1 MASTRR
7 QMHLGV
13 FWLGTGNHS
22 AGWRHEGAWQ
32 SNSSWPLVVAGAQI
46 AERGKFDL
54 FFISDSLVMDP
65 GDHPS
70 FVSRFEPF

>member
-1 MASTRR
+1 VAA
-7 QMHLGV
+7 GV
-13 FWLGTGNHS
+13 
-22 AGWRHEGAWQ
+22 
-32 SNSSWPLVVAGAQI
+32 QI

-70 FVSRFEPF
+70 PGPHGHPLLIQAGGSAPG